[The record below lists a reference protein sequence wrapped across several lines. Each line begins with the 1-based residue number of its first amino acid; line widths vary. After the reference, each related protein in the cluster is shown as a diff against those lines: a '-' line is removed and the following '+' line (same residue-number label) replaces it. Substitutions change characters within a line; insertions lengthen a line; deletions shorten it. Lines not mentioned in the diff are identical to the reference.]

1 MIDLSLAT
9 NDPGLECS
17 MRETASLLEQR
28 IGSSEISRENRA
40 HGQLILAKY
49 YRRLAKVKPA
59 TPGAS
64 SKAIGFLVEAAG
76 IYAQMRRYERL
87 LSTNWLLAQLYKEEG
102 DPEKMLEVLEASL
115 DVIERRSR
123 SKVVEE
129 AQSYEVREHLGF
141 YLKLFQLYMDRN
153 MPLRA
158 LSTADRAKSRAMLS
172 TGQPD
177 VPLPADPVARQRIG
191 EYRELLAK
199 QRRLQA
205 LLSKS
210 TAVRRSRISLN
221 RYWAGPDAMEPAM
234 RELNEQLDEVELGL
248 AEGRREIEA
257 VCPEYAATV
266 FGSYF
271 PDLSRFFRAHR
282 DIGILTFQHAPT
294 GTYAFYIHPGDADGG
309 FKIEHEL
316 LDRRQLASLNELV
329 NGWFERYNQVSTQRK
344 QGVLRDDHLVA
355 AMMTDV
361 AADMKKMLIAYGE
374 LLGPS
379 LIRHFIQRNVKHLL
393 FVTYRDNH
401 VIPFAA
407 IPIPRRLLPEVG
419 CLVEAFTSVSTV
431 PSFSMVERLECLQDQ
446 GTCRLVVGKYN
457 PPDAYLPHCDWEM
470 RSVLSFFPDASDS
483 WNGSSDSVSNL
494 ARMAEQANILH
505 LSAHGMTVVSD
516 YHKSQLRL
524 GESVALTYSD
534 IMDRFH
540 LQQNCVAIL
549 SACEAGY
556 SPSRM
561 KRAAW
566 DEYVGLDGAFVQA
579 GARAVVSSV
588 WMAYD
593 RPTALLMYLLHRN
606 LKMGA
611 GSATA
616 LAEAQRSLLRGTW
629 RTDRT
634 VEEFNRFHAKQ
645 PDVPPLRASED
656 FSAPIFW
663 AGFKHLGIP
672 RKQ

>member
-1 MIDLSLAT
+1 
-9 NDPGLECS
+9 
-17 MRETASLLEQR
+17 
-28 IGSSEISRENRA
+28 
-40 HGQLILAKY
+40 
-49 YRRLAKVKPA
+49 
-59 TPGAS
+59 
-64 SKAIGFLVEAAG
+64 
-76 IYAQMRRYERL
+76 
-87 LSTNWLLAQLYKEEG
+87 
-102 DPEKMLEVLEASL
+102 
-115 DVIERRSR
+115 
-123 SKVVEE
+123 
-129 AQSYEVREHLGF
+129 
-141 YLKLFQLYMDRN
+141 
-153 MPLRA
+153 
-158 LSTADRAKSRAMLS
+158 
-172 TGQPD
+172 
-177 VPLPADPVARQRIG
+177 
-191 EYRELLAK
+191 
-199 QRRLQA
+199 
-205 LLSKS
+205 
-210 TAVRRSRISLN
+210 
-221 RYWAGPDAMEPAM
+221 
-234 RELNEQLDEVELGL
+234 
-248 AEGRREIEA
+248 
-257 VCPEYAATV
+257 
-266 FGSYF
+266 
-271 PDLSRFFRAHR
+271 
-282 DIGILTFQHAPT
+282 
-294 GTYAFYIHPGDADGG
+294 
-309 FKIEHEL
+309 
-316 LDRRQLASLNELV
+316 
-329 NGWFERYNQVSTQRK
+329 
-344 QGVLRDDHLVA
+344 
-355 AMMTDV
+355 
-361 AADMKKMLIAYGE
+361 
-374 LLGPS
+374 
-379 LIRHFIQRNVKHLL
+379 
-393 FVTYRDNH
+393 
-401 VIPFAA
+401 
-407 IPIPRRLLPEVG
+407 
-419 CLVEAFTSVSTV
+419 
-431 PSFSMVERLECLQDQ
+431 
-446 GTCRLVVGKYN
+446 
-457 PPDAYLPHCDWEM
+457 
-470 RSVLSFFPDASDS
+470 
-483 WNGSSDSVSNL
+483 
-494 ARMAEQANILH
+494 MAEQANILH